1 MLLAVCHAL
10 PSSLFFTRR
19 QTCAGPIGG
28 HSKTGVRL
36 EFIRLSCVVFLHR
49 RACSFFFC
57 VWFTT
62 TPKRSNAREGAR
74 APRDVAPASLAPT
87 SPRRPPPAL
96 RLAAGPCPARS
107 GQSRLVGS
115 DGHRCC
121 VRETPCAMA
130 FSRSNDL
137 ISKQGQNLNPS
148 PSPSLPRPTDGSWGR
163 GSPSSRPS
171 LASRLR
177 LLRERCTEVSRAY
190 SMHRSRC
197 DQPAGA
203 V

>member
-1 MLLAVCHAL
+1 MTEEVTQMLLAVCHAL

-36 EFIRLSCVVFLHR
+36 EFMRLSCVVFLHR

-74 APRDVAPASLAPT
+74 APRDAAPASLAPT
-87 SPRRPPPAL
+87 SPRRPPAL

-115 DGHRCC
+115 DGHRS
-121 VRETPCAMA
+121 RARNA
-130 FSRSNDL
+130 LRNGFSRSNL
-137 ISKQGQNLNPS
+137 KTGAKPKSVAV
-148 PSPSLPRPTDGSWGR
+148 TV
-163 GSPSSRPS
+163 
-171 LASRLR
+171 LAETNRLR
-177 LLRERCTEVSRAY
+177 
-190 SMHRSRC
+190 M
-197 DQPAGA
+197 GA
-203 V
+203 RIAFI

>member
-49 RACSFFFC
+49 RACL
-57 VWFTT
+57 WFGAR
-62 TPKRSNAREGAR
+62 PHLLRSNAREGAR
-74 APRDVAPASLAPT
+74 APRDAAPASPVPT
-87 SPRRPPPAL
+87 SSHRPPRAAL
-96 RLAAGPCPARS
+96 GGRPLPSSPRAVWWAATDIDAVCAKRLAQWLS
-107 GQSRLVGS
+107 Q
-115 DGHRCC
+115 
-121 VRETPCAMA
+121 
-130 FSRSNDL
+130 DL

-177 LLRERCTEVSRAY
+177 LLRERCTELSRAY

>member
-1 MLLAVCHAL
+1 V
-10 PSSLFFTRR
+10 
-19 QTCAGPIGG
+19 I
-28 HSKTGVRL
+28 
-36 EFIRLSCVVFLHR
+36 FLHR
-49 RACSFFFC
+49 RACL
-57 VWFTT
+57 WFGAR
-62 TPKRSNAREGAR
+62 PPLRSNAREGAR
-74 APRDVAPASLAPT
+74 APRDAAPASPVPT
-87 SPRRPPPAL
+87 SSHRPPRAAL
-96 RLAAGPCPARS
+96 GGRPLPSSPRAVWWAAMDID
-107 GQSRLVGS
+107 L
-115 DGHRCC
+115 

-130 FSRSNDL
+130 SQDL

-148 PSPSLPRPTDGSWGR
+148 PSPSLPRPTDGGWGR
-163 GSPSSRPS
+163 SPSSRPS